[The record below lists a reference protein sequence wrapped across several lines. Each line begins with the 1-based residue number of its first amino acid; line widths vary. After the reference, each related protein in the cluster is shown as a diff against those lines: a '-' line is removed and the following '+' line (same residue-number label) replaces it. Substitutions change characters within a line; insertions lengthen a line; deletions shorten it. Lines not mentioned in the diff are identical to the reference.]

1 MNRKS
6 VISIILWATTF
17 GGLIALLNGEERA
30 VSLRIWLAG
39 FATWFA
45 VATVRRLFQEV
56 PVLPPRIRPLFRLR
70 RKAIVS
76 ENTRLR
82 ELRSLEGLLVRSR
95 ENERAYTQQLRP
107 RLLAL
112 AEHSLS
118 VNYGIDLHQQ
128 TERAELVLGG
138 TAWILNPGAEGRS
151 PTFDE
156 LETFLQLLTTPPR
169 SGAEEVA

>member
-1 MNRKS
+1 MNRKAL
-6 VISIILWATTF
+6 ISIILWATTV
-17 GGLIALLNGEERA
+17 GGVLALLNGEQRA

-45 VATVRRLFQEV
+45 VATMRRLFQEI
-56 PVLPPRIRPLFRLR
+56 PVLPPRVRPLFRLR
-70 RKAIVS
+70 SKPVVS

-82 ELRSLEGLLVRSR
+82 QLRSLEGLLVRSR
-95 ENERAYTQQLRP
+95 ENERAYTQQLQP

-118 VNYGIDLHQQ
+118 VNYGIDLHRQ
-128 TERAELVLGG
+128 TERAEVVLGD
-138 TAWILNPGAEGRS
+138 TAWILNPEIHGRS

-156 LETFLQLLTTPPR
+156 LDTFLQLLTTPPR
-169 SGAEEVA
+169 SGAEEVT

>member
-1 MNRKS
+1 VNRKAL
-6 VISIILWATTF
+6 ISTVVWATTI
-17 GGLIALLNGEERA
+17 GGVVALLNGEQRA

-76 ENTRLR
+76 DNTRLR
-82 ELRSLEGLLVRSR
+82 ELRSLEGLLVRSCK
-95 ENERAYTQQLRP
+95 NERAYAQQLRP

-118 VNYGIDLHQQ
+118 VYHGIDLRQQ
-128 TERAELVLGG
+128 TERAEAVLGD
-138 TAWILNPGAEGRS
+138 TAWIINPDPEGRL

-156 LETFLQLLTTPPR
+156 LDTFLQLLTTPSR